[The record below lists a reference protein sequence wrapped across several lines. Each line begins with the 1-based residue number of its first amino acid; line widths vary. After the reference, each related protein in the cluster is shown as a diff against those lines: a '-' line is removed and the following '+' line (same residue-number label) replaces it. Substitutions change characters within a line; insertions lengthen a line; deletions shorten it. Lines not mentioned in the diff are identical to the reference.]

1 MRRIYI
7 LLLCLIVMSAKAQK
21 LTHDFQNVS
30 LSEAL
35 IWIDNAQDSYK
46 LNFLFNE
53 LEDFTVT
60 TQLKNVS
67 VRDAVRQVC
76 GFYPMHLTFD
86 EQDIYIECMQK
97 ADSKLSGHII
107 DESGQPI
114 AYASVTLLSLSDS
127 TFITGGVSNE
137 AGDFVIPCTAPKVI
151 ARISCIGYKT
161 IEETYDVR
169 NIGKIRMFPDSYTI
183 KGVTVKGERPLAKLK
198 GNALIVPVENTV
210 LGKLGY
216 APDVLAQLPL
226 VSKNNGGYQ
235 VVGRGKPLIYVNN
248 RQMRD
253 EKELEE
259 IKSSDIKEIKVDL
272 NPGSQYSAEVG
283 AIIKITTIRP
293 TGEGLGGQ
301 FMTNWRHNGMD
312 SWYGDGSLNY
322 RHKRLDVF
330 VNGSLGSSGSKQ
342 TQYDMTSFNYKE
354 TPVSAGQNGE
364 IISGNKYLN
373 LTGGFNYSPD
383 DHQLFGIR
391 YNYDSML
398 DFDGDCNF
406 NGIYTKGGVSSDF
419 STYQSLGIPVS
430 RHHQF
435 NAFYQNEINEKWQ
448 MNIDVTD
455 LYGKNILDGHQTE
468 TRIGAPEEVN
478 SQNRSS
484 SNLWAVKVWSTNK
497 WLGGT
502 AEWGFELT
510 NTRNEQSYLMLNEE
524 VAQYIPSTENLSKQ
538 KAQSLFLTYSHPFGP
553 FNASIGL
560 RYEYVDFDYEV
571 NQKHDDEVSRT
582 YSNLFPSLSLSYN
595 KNRTSLN
602 LSYRTIISRPSYNS
616 LSSRIQYNSSFS
628 VEGGNPELQPTHQ
641 HRLAFTA
648 QHRDLVLDMAYNYH
662 RDAIVGNHY
671 VLDTAPMK
679 MGTNQNHDMQ
689 NWHINII
696 YSPTVGVWK
705 PSWMAGVSG
714 QRLKINDDDYSGI
727 GLDYQWKNL
736 ISLPKDWIINVN
748 LMGYSAK
755 TTILRHFR
763 PDFEAELSVR
773 KTIGHWQLT
782 AGLQDIL
789 NTTRESYW
797 QKMNG
802 IYFVKHDNYNLQG
815 FYLRAVYTFNPA
827 KSKYKGGE
835 AGQSERERL

>member
-1 MRRIYI
+1 MGGNLSYRKNMEDMKKI
-7 LLLCLIVMSAKAQK
+7 LVLLMMVIGIQV
-21 LTHDFQNVS
+21 
-30 LSEAL
+30 
-35 IWIDNAQDSYK
+35 NAQNISGIVTDEKNEPVAFASVA
-46 LNFLFNE
+46 LLQANNSNFVSG
-53 LEDFTVT
+53 VT
-60 TQLKNVS
+60 TDMDGRFEINGEPDGKLLKVSYVGYATQILQPAQDMSIVLKEEGVTIGNV
-67 VRDAVRQVC
+67 V
-76 GFYPMHLTFD
+76 
-86 EQDIYIECMQK
+86 
-97 ADSKLSGHII
+97 
-107 DESGQPI
+107 
-114 AYASVTLLSLSDS
+114 
-127 TFITGGVSNE
+127 ITGSR
-137 AGDFVIPCTAPKVI
+137 P
-151 ARISCIGYKT
+151 GYK
-161 IEETYDVR
+161 
-169 NIGKIRMFPDSYTI
+169 M
-183 KGVTVKGERPLAKLK
+183 K

-235 VVGRGKPLIYVNN
+235 VVGRGKPLIYINN

-253 EKELEE
+253 EKELGE

-301 FMTNWRHNGMD
+301 FMTIWQHNGMD
-312 SWYGDGSLNY
+312 SWSGGGSLNY
-322 RHKRLDVF
+322 RHEGFDLF
-330 VNGSLGSSGSKQ
+330 FNGRFSRSGSKQ

-354 TPVSAGQNGE
+354 TPVSASQNGE
-364 IISGNKYLN
+364 IISANKYLN
-373 LTGGFNYSPD
+373 LTGGFNYSPN

-398 DFDGDCNF
+398 DFDSDCFF
-406 NGIYTKGGVSSDF
+406 NGIYTKSGLNSDF

-430 RHHQF
+430 RYHQF

-448 MNIDVTD
+448 VNVDFTD
-455 LYGKNILDGHQTE
+455 LNGKRILDGHQTE
-468 TRIGAPEEVN
+468 TRVGAPEEVN

-484 SNLWAVKVWSTNK
+484 SNLWAIKVWSTNK

-560 RYEYVDFDYEV
+560 RYEYVDYDYEV
-571 NQKHDDEVSRT
+571 NQKYDDEVSRT

-602 LSYRTIISRPSYNS
+602 LSYKTIISRPSYNS
-616 LSSRIQYNSSFS
+616 LSSRIQYNSSYS

-641 HRLAFTA
+641 HCLAFTA
-648 QHRDLVLDMAYNYH
+648 QHRDLVLDLAYNYH
-662 RDAIVGNHY
+662 RDAIVGNYY
-671 VLDTAPMK
+671 VLDAAPMK
-679 MGTNQNHDMQ
+679 MGTNQNHDMK

-763 PDFEAELSVR
+763 PDFYTELSVR

-835 AGQSERERL
+835 AGQSERNRL

>member
-1 MRRIYI
+1 M
-7 LLLCLIVMSAKAQK
+7 MK
-21 LTHDFQNVS
+21 S
-30 LSEAL
+30 LFYLMIGFCVEA
-35 IWIDNAQDSYK
+35 NAQDISGIVTDEK
-46 LNFLFNE
+46 NE
-53 LEDFTVT
+53 PVAFASVALLQANDSSFVAGVT
-60 TQLKNVS
+60 TDMDGRFKINGDPDGKLLKVSYVGYATQILQPAQDMSIVLKEEGVTIGNV
-67 VRDAVRQVC
+67 V
-76 GFYPMHLTFD
+76 
-86 EQDIYIECMQK
+86 
-97 ADSKLSGHII
+97 
-107 DESGQPI
+107 
-114 AYASVTLLSLSDS
+114 
-127 TFITGGVSNE
+127 ITGSR
-137 AGDFVIPCTAPKVI
+137 P
-151 ARISCIGYKT
+151 GYK
-161 IEETYDVR
+161 
-169 NIGKIRMFPDSYTI
+169 M
-183 KGVTVKGERPLAKLK
+183 KGG
-198 GNALIVPVENTV
+198 ALVAPVENTV

-226 VSKNNGGYQ
+226 VSKNSGGYQ
-235 VVGRGKPLIYVNN
+235 VVGRGKPLIYINN

-301 FMTNWRHNGMD
+301 FMTNWRHNATD
-312 SWYGDGSLNY
+312 SWYGGGSLNY
-322 RHKRLDVF
+322 RFKALDLF
-330 VNGSLGSSGSKQ
+330 FNGRYSRSSLKQ
-342 TQYDMTSFNYKE
+342 TQFDMTSFSYKN
-354 TPVSAGQNGE
+354 TLISASQDGD
-364 IISGNKYLN
+364 IIIVNKYID
-373 LTGGFNYSPD
+373 LTGGFSYSPNS
-383 DHQLFGIR
+383 HQLMGLR
-391 YNYDSML
+391 YNYASTL

-406 NGIYTKGGVSSDF
+406 KGIYTKDGEKSDF

-430 RHHQF
+430 KDHQA
-435 NAFYQNEINEKWQ
+435 NAFYQNEISEQWKV
-448 MNIDVTD
+448 NIDATF
-455 LYGKNILDGHQTE
+455 LNTKENKNGHQTE
-468 TRIGAPEEVN
+468 NREGVPAVVN
-478 SQNRSS
+478 SQTKRS
-484 SNLWAVKVWSTNK
+484 SNLWAIKAWSTNR

-502 AEWGFELT
+502 AEWGLELT

-524 VAQYIPSTENLSKQ
+524 VAQYIPSTENLSNQ

-553 FNASIGL
+553 LNVSIGL
-560 RYEYVDFDYEV
+560 RYEHVDFDYEV

-616 LSSRIQYNSSFS
+616 LSSRMQYNSSYS
-628 VEGGNPELQPTHQ
+628 VEGGNPELLPTHQ

-648 QHRDLVLDMAYNYH
+648 QHRDLVLDMAYNYL
-662 RDAIVGNHY
+662 RDAIVGKHN
-671 VLDTAPMK
+671 VLDAVPMV
-679 MGTNQNHDMQ
+679 MATNQNHDMQ

-714 QRLKINDDDYSGI
+714 QRLKINDDDYNGI

-736 ISLPKDWIINVN
+736 ISLPKNWIINVN

-755 TTILRHFR
+755 TTVLRHFR

-797 QKMNG
+797 QKMSG
-802 IYFVKHDNYNLQG
+802 IYFVKDDNYNQQG

-835 AGQSERERL
+835 AGQSELNRL